1 MNTDHDNTPKTI
13 GRQEITMTAPS
24 QTKMILR
31 SIFSWKMLFMLIGSA
46 VVFGGVFF
54 KIFAG
59 FAAMQ
64 DAMANMPVPVVN
76 VTAEPA
82 AAQEWGV
89 EVSAIGVLEANRG
102 VDVTTS
108 VSGIVQQIRFESG
121 ETVAQGQV
129 LVQLDADVE
138 RANLASAQALLKLAK
153 ADLARGQSLRSSDN
167 ISKATLEQ
175 RQSQYEVASA
185 EVAALSAQIEKK
197 VINAPFNGELGIR
210 KINVGQYL
218 DPGSAIVNIQ
228 DLSRMLVNFSISQK
242 ELSDLKAGQAVRM
255 STDAYPTKT
264 FDGTITAIEPLVNQ
278 QTGMVEVQGTFNNA
292 DGLLRPGMFAK
303 LAVLLPSR
311 MQIVVVPQTAV
322 SYSLYGDFIYIVK
335 DGKTDQG
342 EAIKTVERRI
352 VKTGERRDGKII
364 VDENLKAGEVV
375 VTSGQLKLDTG
386 TRVALS
392 KEDTLAL
399 PDQVPVE

>member
-1 MNTDHDNTPKTI
+1 MNTDDSAPTTI
-13 GRQEITMTAPS
+13 RREEITMTVPS
-24 QTKMILR
+24 RTKMILR

-46 VVFGGVFF
+46 VIFGGVFF

-59 FAAMQ
+59 FATMQ
-64 DAMANMPVPVVN
+64 EAMANMPVPVVN

-108 VSGIVQQIRFESG
+108 VSGIVQHIRFESG
-121 ETVAQGQV
+121 ETAAQGQV

-138 RANLASAQALLKLAK
+138 RANMASAQALLKLAK

-228 DLSRMLVNFSISQK
+228 DLSKMLVNFSISQK
-242 ELSDLKAGQAVRM
+242 ELSDLKAGQVVRM

-292 DGLLRPGMFAK
+292 EGLLRPGMFAK

-311 MQIVVVPQTAV
+311 MQIVVVPQTAI
-322 SYSLYGDFIYIVK
+322 SYSLYGDFVYIVK
-335 DGKTDQG
+335 DSKTEQG

-352 VKTGERRDGKII
+352 VKTGERRDGKVI